1 MVNSTR
7 LQLGTQEWTL
17 YKTAVYTERLRAAD
31 WFINDSSLKMTSHS
45 WQIHWTGDYKKR
57 QQVYSN
63 VTILLS
69 WPGLPQIRCNHNFLI
84 KYSFPINN
92 LFNLHR
98 RPKYYTWESNVVN
111 QGNQDY
117 FPSHNIVTASCDL
130 TPQKASLFKHP
141 VTARSIKPTKGTERN
156 STSYPT
162 WLYLAIHFNKL
173 PAANCRYYNYH
184 IFPFCCIFF

>member
-17 YKTAVYTERLRAAD
+17 YKTAVCTERLKAAD
-31 WFINDSSLKMTSHS
+31 LFINDSSLKMTSIPDRYIG
-45 WQIHWTGDYKKR
+45 QGITK
-57 QQVYSN
+57 N
-63 VTILLS
+63 VSKSIPMWLSYWANLGYLKSDVITI
-69 WPGLPQIRCNHNFLI
+69 ILI
-84 KYSFPINN
+84 KYSFPIYN

-117 FPSHNIVTASCDL
+117 FPSHNIVIASCDL